1 MARFKV
7 TPFVDY
13 KASRYGVRIAG
24 KEFEFLPTCAVIST
38 RPANSSC
45 ELAGYVTYSLAKVI
59 CNSLCCDAI
68 RVEVTD
74 RNPQTAE
81 FRLRKEGGESDGY
94 VAWNACRMAKAVA
107 SWLEGNGKEVEFT
120 APAITT

>member
-7 TPFVDY
+7 TSFVNY
-13 KASRYGVRIAG
+13 KSSRFGVRVVG
-24 KEFEFLPTCAVIST
+24 EEFEFLPTRAVIGT

-45 ELAGYVTYSLAKVI
+45 ELGGYVTSSIAKAI
-59 CNSLCCDAI
+59 CNSLCCDVI

-81 FRLRKEGGESDGY
+81 FRLCKEGGDSDGR
-94 VAWNACRMAKAVA
+94 VAGRACQMAKAAV
-107 SWLEGNGKEVEFT
+107 SWLEEHGKEVEFT
-120 APAITT
+120 APVITA

>member
-38 RPANSSC
+38 RLRAGRVRYV
-45 ELAGYVTYSLAKVI
+45 LARKGDLQLTV
-59 CNSLCCDAI
+59 
-68 RVEVTD
+68 
-74 RNPQTAE
+74 
-81 FRLRKEGGESDGY
+81 LRRHKSRGH
-94 VAWNACRMAKAVA
+94 R
-107 SWLEGNGKEVEFT
+107 
-120 APAITT
+120 P

>member
-81 FRLRKEGGESDGY
+81 FRLRKEGGDSDGH
-94 VAWNACRMAKAVA
+94 VAGRACQMAKAAV
-107 SWLEGNGKEVEFT
+107 SWLEEHGKEVEFT
-120 APAITT
+120 APVITA

>member
-1 MARFKV
+1 MAHFEVK
-7 TPFVDY
+7 PFVNY
-13 KASRYGVRIAG
+13 KLNRYGVRIAG
-24 KEFEFLPTCAVIST
+24 KEFEFLPTYAVIST

-45 ELAGYVTYSLAKVI
+45 ELGGYVVFSIAKAV
-59 CNSLCCDAI
+59 CDSLCCDAV